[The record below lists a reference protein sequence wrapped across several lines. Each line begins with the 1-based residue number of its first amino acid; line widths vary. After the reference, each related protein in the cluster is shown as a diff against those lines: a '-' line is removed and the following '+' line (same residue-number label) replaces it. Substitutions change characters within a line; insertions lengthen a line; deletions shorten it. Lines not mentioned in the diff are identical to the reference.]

1 MVGLCTIWHAPA
13 HFATLAVFGISMMLT
28 RSLCLTLL
36 AAFLATQLTP
46 VLAAE
51 TAEQQYGRFSARVQA
66 DPKSAI
72 GERVELDIDLATS
85 PGFSVTT
92 NGDQAEIRYRMAFN
106 NIAEGWSWRPLADV
120 AVDDYYR
127 YKFLPLQSVTE
138 SRGEYAFEDKIG
150 ETQQMKVLWR
160 YDYFLAFENLYDF
173 YPRAV
178 DDDAGFVARVPVSK
192 AQKVTMRA
200 TARLIEPVIS
210 ESTTFWKATYGKPT
224 DFTLKKRYLVGVL
237 ETVSFI
243 DGESGRVLQRL
254 VPLDKR

>member
-28 RSLCLTLL
+28 RSLLS
-36 AAFLATQLTP
+36 AALLATQLTP

-66 DPKSAI
+66 DPKSGI
-72 GERVELDIDLATS
+72 GERVALDIDLSTS

-92 NGDQAEIRYRMAFN
+92 HGDQAEIRYRMAFN

-120 AVDDYYR
+120 TVDDYYR
-127 YKFLPLQSVTE
+127 YKFLPLQSVEE
-138 SRGEYAFEDKIG
+138 SRGDYSFEDKIG
-150 ETQQMKVLWR
+150 VTQQMKIAWR

-178 DDDAGFVARVPVSK
+178 DDESGFVITVPASK
-192 AQKVTMRA
+192 ANKVLMHA
-200 TARLIEPVIS
+200 TARLIEPVVS
-210 ESTTFWKATYGKPT
+210 ESTTFWKATHGKPT

-237 ETVSFI
+237 ESVSFI
-243 DGESGRVLQRL
+243 DGESGRELQRL
-254 VPLDKR
+254 EPMAQKR

>member
-1 MVGLCTIWHAPA
+1 
-13 HFATLAVFGISMMLT
+13 MMLT
-28 RSLCLTLL
+28 RSLWSTLL
-36 AAFLATQLTP
+36 AALLATQLTP

-51 TAEQQYGRFSARVQA
+51 TAEQQYGRFSTRMQA

-106 NIAEGWSWRPLADV
+106 NIAEGWSWQPLANV
-120 AVDDYYR
+120 TVDDYYR
-127 YKFLPLQSVTE
+127 FKFLPLQSVTQ

-150 ETQQMKVLWR
+150 ESQQMKVVWR

-178 DDDAGFVARVPVSK
+178 DDESGFVATVPANQANKIV
-192 AQKVTMRA
+192 MHA

-237 ETVSFI
+237 ESVSFI
-243 DGESGRVLQRL
+243 DGESGRELKRLEPMAQQR
-254 VPLDKR
+254 